1 MVVKAFDFNICIR
14 QQDTDL
20 LGPVDFPIWT
30 YYAFKLV
37 HKKKP
42 YNEIKYWYTS
52 IVANLF

>member
-1 MVVKAFDFNICIR
+1 
-14 QQDTDL
+14 L

-37 HKKKP
+37 RKNKP